1 MTSRADSDGQQGG
14 FTLIEVLAVV
24 AVLGLALGVVA
35 LRGPSRSAR
44 LDLLATAEQL
54 ASGLRDA
61 RGRAIAGNRP
71 VRVVIEAAAHRWT
84 GADGRTHAIPPQVGL
99 VLAGLAG
106 PVSAPA
112 MAILF
117 APDGSSTGGSVM
129 FVLSGRQAKVA
140 ASWLSGRV
148 HVDAS

>member
-1 MTSRADSDGQQGG
+1 
-14 FTLIEVLAVV
+14 
-24 AVLGLALGVVA
+24 
-35 LRGPSRSAR
+35 
-44 LDLLATAEQL
+44 
-54 ASGLRDA
+54 
-61 RGRAIAGNRP
+61 
-71 VRVVIEAAAHRWT
+71 
-84 GADGRTHAIPPQVGL
+84 
-99 VLAGLAG
+99 
-106 PVSAPA
+106 